1 MKTAHSRLSTGR
13 LFFEVVLIIMGV
25 LLGLFVNELRIEQRD
40 RVRAQRALVQIR
52 AELQSNQEQIA
63 EISSHHT
70 AVRDSL
76 NALLSRASSRVNPTT
91 MQELG
96 KAMPGGF
103 GVPGLQRHSWTLANR
118 LGALEHMDYATASML
133 SRTYYLQE
141 FYTDKYDRLA
151 DNLYL
156 ASNIDPN
163 TREGLVLALFMLAND
178 IAIHEKDLA
187 VAYEKTIEHLDA
199 IR

>member
-1 MKTAHSRLSTGR
+1 
-13 LFFEVVLIIMGV
+13 
-25 LLGLFVNELRIEQRD
+25 
-40 RVRAQRALVQIR
+40 
-52 AELQSNQEQIA
+52 
-63 EISSHHT
+63 
-70 AVRDSL
+70 
-76 NALLSRASSRVNPTT
+76 

-103 GVPGLQRHSWTLANR
+103 GVPGLQRHSWTLANS

-133 SRTYYLQE
+133 SRTYHLQE

-163 TREGLVLALFMLAND
+163 TREGLMLALSMLAND

-199 IR
+199 IK